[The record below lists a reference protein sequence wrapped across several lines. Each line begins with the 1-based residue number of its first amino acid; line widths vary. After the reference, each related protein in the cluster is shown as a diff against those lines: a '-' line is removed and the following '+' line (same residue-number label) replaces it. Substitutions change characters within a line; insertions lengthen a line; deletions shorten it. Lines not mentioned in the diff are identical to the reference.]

1 MGRDINGVDL
11 KRSFLQANVGHFF
24 STLGPLD
31 CDEQGEDKEQAL
43 ELHLSNTERSKLATR
58 FK

>member
-11 KRSFLQANVGHFF
+11 KRSFLHANGGHFF
-24 STLGPLD
+24 SSLGPLD
-31 CDEQGEDKEQAL
+31 WDEQGEDEEQAL
-43 ELHLSNTERSKLATR
+43 ELHHSNTERSKLATR